1 MLKEATTKVF
11 FFFFCFTVNQ
21 PIMFCK
27 VRVMNQSD
35 LTDVAEYRTSGESVK
50 SAVASV
56 SQNRCGEEAGPVKQT
71 R

>member
-1 MLKEATTKVF
+1 
-11 FFFFCFTVNQ
+11 
-21 PIMFCK
+21 MFCK